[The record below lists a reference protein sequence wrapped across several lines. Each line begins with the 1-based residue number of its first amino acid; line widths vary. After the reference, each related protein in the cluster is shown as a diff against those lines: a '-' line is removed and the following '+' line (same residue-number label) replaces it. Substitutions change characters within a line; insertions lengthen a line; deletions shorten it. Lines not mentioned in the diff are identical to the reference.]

1 MSEQELLTTRDL
13 SSLKPYHGYQSSI
26 IPLSRGYYFYLASW
40 DSTPTQF
47 SRFSNVWLV
56 TPENKRFLFSDPP
69 ASSEIVCIY
78 HEFHEIYGASINLD
92 WISEN
97 YFHIQCESIDKVYAL
112 NAKLQLNEPLTSRL
126 LLAIGSS
133 PPTKFRISKSM
144 VAVSNFLVNSLVAK
158 GGSTLV
164 GKTETGQP
172 FYHGDTERL
181 LQVVGGSA
189 SLNDEDLGTV
199 TNPTWPIK
207 FGDAIPFFKPVVKL
221 GTLYIPFEHDMLEGS
236 V

>member
-1 MSEQELLTTRDL
+1 MSEQGLLISIDL

-26 IPLSRGYYFYLASW
+26 IPLSSGYYFYLASW

-47 SRFSNVWLV
+47 SHFSNVWLV
-56 TPENKRFLFSDPP
+56 TAENKRILFSDPP

-78 HEFHEIYGASINLD
+78 HEFHEINGASIILD

-97 YFHIQCESIDKVYAL
+97 YFHIQCESIDKVYEL
-112 NAKLQLNEPLTSRL
+112 NAKFQLSEPLTSRL
-126 LLAIGSS
+126 LLAIGSG
-133 PPTKFRISKSM
+133 PPTKFRVSRSM
-144 VAVSNFLVNSLVAK
+144 VAASNFLVNSLVAK
-158 GGSTLV
+158 GGSALV

-181 LQVVGGSA
+181 FQVVGGA
-189 SLNDEDLGTV
+189 ISLNGEDIGMV

-207 FGDAIPFFKPVVKL
+207 FGDAVPFFKPVVKL
-221 GTLYIPFEHDMLEGS
+221 GTLYIPFEQDMLEEN